1 MIETLQTTVKQ
12 LQQIPSNDED
22 ERFEILVTVR
32 MLQRY
37 IKEQNINKT
46 YKDNDYIFLMEIK

>member
-1 MIETLQTTVKQ
+1 MIKTLQTTVKQ

-32 MLQRY
+32 MLQRR

-46 YKDNDYIFLMEIK
+46 YEDNDYIFLMGIK